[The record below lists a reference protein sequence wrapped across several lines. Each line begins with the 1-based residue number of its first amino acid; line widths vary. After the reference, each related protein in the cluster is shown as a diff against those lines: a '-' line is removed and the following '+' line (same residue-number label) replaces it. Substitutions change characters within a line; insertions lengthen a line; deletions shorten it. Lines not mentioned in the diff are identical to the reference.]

1 MIRSI
6 LALVLIGL
14 AWSGPG
20 EPSGPVPKGQVQG
33 PRGRGPGGGQRRGP
47 GAMGAGPVVKGV
59 PPAAGKGRFKELLR
73 GGSARAQVISWRME
87 VKEKPDSAD
96 AHVGLGKALAE
107 LGECEE
113 ALDHLWPYMGTA
125 PFGREA
131 ALSASQC
138 SARLGLLEDAI
149 LFDRFALDLAP
160 EDVRTQT
167 MLAMHLDMI
176 GDQVG
181 VEELLFELETS
192 GSKGG
197 DPSIYARALL
207 ALRHGDVDEFD
218 LCVAMWERAGW
229 EKKQLWRLDMQI
241 WLDLDD
247 PQRALEGIGP
257 VQRRRGGGRHYIA
270 EAQRRMGETSS
281 ALSLL
286 ENNNL
291 RVSEGATV
299 DAILARVYIDLGEME
314 KAEEL
319 LDAYPEDSDADIVAS
334 RWYLALA
341 RGQEEQVTSLA
352 KLWSR
357 LNVNRLRKLE
367 LLLPLDRRG

>member
-1 MIRSI
+1 MMASI
-6 LALVLIGL
+6 LALVFVGL
-14 AWSGPG
+14 SWSGPA
-20 EPSGPVPKGQVQG
+20 EPPAGAPRGQVQG
-33 PRGRGPGGGQRRGP
+33 PRGQGPGGGQRRGP
-47 GAMGAGPVVKGV
+47 RGQLDANIKGV
-59 PPAAGKGRFKELLR
+59 PPPAGKGRFRELLR

-131 ALSASQC
+131 ALSASSC
-138 SARLGLLEDAI
+138 SARLGLLQDAI

-160 EDVRTQT
+160 DDIRAQT
-167 MLAMHLDMI
+167 MLVMHLDMK
-176 GDQVG
+176 GDTVG
-181 VEELLFELETS
+181 VEEVLFDLETS

-218 LCVAMWERAGW
+218 VCVAMWERAGW
-229 EKKQLWRLDMQI
+229 ENKQLWRLDMQL

-270 EAQRRMGETSS
+270 EAHRRLGETSA
-281 ALSLL
+281 ALGLL
-286 ENNNL
+286 ENNSL

-299 DAILARVYIDLGEME
+299 DAILARIYVDMGEE
-314 KAEEL
+314 AKALEL
-319 LDAYPEDSDADIVAS
+319 LDNYPEDSDADIVAS
-334 RWYLALA
+334 RWYLALK
-341 RGQEEQVTSLA
+341 RGETDHVAAYA

-357 LNVNRLRKLE
+357 LNVNRLRRLD
-367 LLLPLDRRG
+367 LLLPLNQRG

>member
-6 LALVLIGL
+6 LALVLVGL

-20 EPSGPVPKGQVQG
+20 EPAEPKGQG
-33 PRGRGPGGGQRRGP
+33 GRGPGAGQRGGP
-47 GAMGAGPVVKGV
+47 GRMGAAPIVKGV
-59 PPAAGKGRFKELLR
+59 PPEAGKGRFKELLR

-131 ALSASQC
+131 AMAASQC

-160 EDVRTQT
+160 EDVRAQT
-167 MLAMHLDMI
+167 MLVMHLDMI

-181 VEELLFELETS
+181 VEEILFDLETS

-218 LCVAMWERAGW
+218 VCVAMWERAGW
-229 EKKQLWRLDMQI
+229 EKKQLWRLDMQL

-247 PQRALEGIGP
+247 PQRAVEDIGP

-270 EAQRRMGETSS
+270 EAQRRLGEVSS

-286 ENNNL
+286 ENKNL

-299 DAILARVYIDLGEME
+299 DAILARVYVDLGDLD
-314 KAEEL
+314 KAQEL
-319 LDAYPEDSDADIVAS
+319 LDNYPEDTDADIVAS

-341 RGQEEQVTSLA
+341 RGQEESVATLA

-367 LLLPLDRRG
+367 LLLPLSRRG

>member
-1 MIRSI
+1 MIGSI
-6 LALVLIGL
+6 LALVLVGL

-20 EPSGPVPKGQVQG
+20 EPSGPAPKGQGARG
-33 PRGRGPGGGQRRGP
+33 PGPGGGQRSGP
-47 GAMGAGPVVKGV
+47 GRMGAAPMIKGV
-59 PPAAGKGRFKELLR
+59 PAEAGKGRFKELLR

-87 VKEKPDSAD
+87 VKEKPDSPD

-160 EDVRTQT
+160 EDVRAQT
-167 MLAMHLDMI
+167 MLVMHLDMT
-176 GDQVG
+176 GDRVG
-181 VEELLFELETS
+181 VEEMLFDLETS

-229 EKKQLWRLDMQI
+229 EAKQLWRLDMQL

-270 EAQRRMGETSS
+270 EAQRRLGETSS

-299 DAILARVYIDLGEME
+299 DAILARIYVDLGDDA

-319 LDAYPEDSDADIVAS
+319 LDNYPDDSDADIIAS
-334 RWYLALA
+334 RWYLALK
-341 RGQEEQVTSLA
+341 REQPDQVATFA
-352 KLWSR
+352 QLWAR
-357 LNVNRLRKLE
+357 LNVNKLRSLDM
-367 LLLPLDRRG
+367 LLPLYQRR

>member
-1 MIRSI
+1 
-6 LALVLIGL
+6 
-14 AWSGPG
+14 
-20 EPSGPVPKGQVQG
+20 
-33 PRGRGPGGGQRRGP
+33 
-47 GAMGAGPVVKGV
+47 V
-59 PPAAGKGRFKELLR
+59 PPPAGKGRFRELLR

-131 ALSASQC
+131 ALSASSC
-138 SARLGLLEDAI
+138 SARLGLLQDAI

-160 EDVRTQT
+160 DDIRAQT
-167 MLAMHLDMI
+167 MLVMHLDMK
-176 GDQVG
+176 GDTVG
-181 VEELLFELETS
+181 VEEVLFDLETS

-218 LCVAMWERAGW
+218 VCVAMWERAGW
-229 EKKQLWRLDMQI
+229 ENKQLWRLDMQL

-270 EAQRRMGETSS
+270 EAHRRLGETSA
-281 ALSLL
+281 ALGLL
-286 ENNNL
+286 ENNSL

-299 DAILARVYIDLGEME
+299 DAILARIYVDMGEE
-314 KAEEL
+314 AKALEL
-319 LDAYPEDSDADIVAS
+319 LDNYPEDSDADIVAS
-334 RWYLALA
+334 RWYLALK
-341 RGQEEQVTSLA
+341 RGETDHVAAYA

-357 LNVNRLRKLE
+357 LNVNRLRRLD
-367 LLLPLDRRG
+367 LLLPLNQRG